1 MPKSWFGAP
10 LARCGRAK
18 QDFLTFLYLV
28 YRDNQFITMVQV
40 SKQLFKVAYVV
51 SGMLFR
57 ALRVRVKQKISID
70 PSFLRQD
77 GSNELSHAQFQPTG
91 SKTYR
96 VLHLLL
102 YRSISIHSYISHLLW
117 VDFRNRPSL

>member
-57 ALRVRVKQKISID
+57 ALRARGAREAKN
-70 PSFLRQD
+70 F
-77 GSNELSHAQFQPTG
+77 H
-91 SKTYR
+91 
-96 VLHLLL
+96 
-102 YRSISIHSYISHLLW
+102 RSIIFTSRRFQRAIARPIPTTW
-117 VDFRNRPSL
+117 CQEPRNKTFIII